1 MGYKKIFKRVLNS
14 KMLTTIIAGNMKYN
28 QLLKILGVISVFPD
42 ETKNLS
48 IVDSEEM
55 VVGWM
60 GIWLG

>member
-14 KMLTTIIAGNMKYN
+14 KMQTTIIAGNMKYN
-28 QLLKILGVISVFPD
+28 QLLKILRVISAFPD

>member
-1 MGYKKIFKRVLNS
+1 MGYKNIFKRVLNS
-14 KMLTTIIAGNMKYN
+14 KMQTTIIAGNMKYN
-28 QLLKILGVISVFPD
+28 QLFKILGVISVFPD